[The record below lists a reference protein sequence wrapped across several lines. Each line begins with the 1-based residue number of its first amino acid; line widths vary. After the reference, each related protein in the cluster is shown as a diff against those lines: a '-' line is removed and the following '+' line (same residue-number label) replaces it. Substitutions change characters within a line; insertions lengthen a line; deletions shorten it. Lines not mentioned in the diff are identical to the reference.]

1 MLSLSEVFVPWL
13 RFVENGPLRS
23 KMLFKNV
30 PFVWELQVWELDTF
44 MSVMSIYV
52 FIVFVDEF
60 FFTKRCIIIKCC

>member
-1 MLSLSEVFVPWL
+1 
-13 RFVENGPLRS
+13 
-23 KMLFKNV
+23 MLFKNV